1 MSETFT
7 KSMARNI
14 YYGGSVF
21 FFLVFLGLT
30 MHTTKEMPK
39 TDHRENI
46 TESVERG
53 KALWE
58 ENNCIGCHT
67 LIGEGAYFAP
77 ELGNVFYRRA
87 AGNHDAFKAFMNGW
101 MNSQPL
107 GIPGRRQMPQFNLT
121 DQEIDDLADF
131 LKFTA
136 EIDVNEWPP
145 NIEG

>member
-7 KSMARNI
+7 KGMARNI

-21 FFLVFLGLT
+21 FLLIFLSLT

-39 TDHRENI
+39 QDNRHNL
-46 TESVERG
+46 TEAVARG

-58 ENNCIGCHT
+58 ENNCIGCHS

-77 ELGNVFYRRA
+77 ELGNVYKRR
-87 AGNHDAFKAFMNGW
+87 GGDESFKAFFNSW
-101 MNSQPL
+101 MKSQPL
-107 GIPGRRQMPQFNLT
+107 NIPGRRQMPNFHLD
-121 DQEIDDLADF
+121 DQQIDDLAEF
-131 LKFTA
+131 LKWTS
-136 EIDVNEWPP
+136 EMDVNSWPP